1 MFDFFFLGVVLNYD
15 ILDMRNN
22 NLIMLDNV
30 SFVGVF
36 FEIVYLLYN
45 NLVDRFILVGV
56 FEGLVDLVKI
66 FDFGFNNIQKLLI
79 VLKELN
85 MVEELDVFYNLMWFL
100 NFFFVD
106 IMRVMG
112 DMIIVFI
119 FGNNQLVSWLEFLN
133 YFVQF

>member
-56 FEGLVDLVKI
+56 FEGLVDFVKI
-66 FDFGFNNIQKLLI
+66 FDLGYNNI
-79 VLKELN
+79 
-85 MVEELDVFYNLMWFL
+85 
-100 NFFFVD
+100 
-106 IMRVMG
+106 
-112 DMIIVFI
+112 
-119 FGNNQLVSWLEFLN
+119 
-133 YFVQF
+133 